1 MWSYRGEKTNLS
13 PGVFSLNIWMLPL
26 HLFLIS
32 PLFVNDA
39 LLDSNVLKK
48 TKHERGN
55 LCVYNLLANVY
66 VEAKNLTVRHV
77 PLILVFYA
85 ASSAWAICF
94 MFLCLTALTQIP
106 AKLTLHFEV

>member
-48 TKHERGN
+48 QNMNGETS
-55 LCVYNLLANVY
+55 
-66 VEAKNLTVRHV
+66 
-77 PLILVFYA
+77 VFTT
-85 ASSAWAICF
+85 SWQMC
-94 MFLCLTALTQIP
+94 T
-106 AKLTLHFEV
+106 